1 MKKQFILLLSIFF
14 SINLYGQKR
23 PVWISKPSEVYN
35 ENIYKVEKGEGLSAK
50 EAENNAL
57 SSLARVFGMTVKT
70 DTKAQQRFTEN
81 SKGLEKNSTLEKNTS
96 VEAEHDLIN
105 VRIAESYYDAKEK
118 KYYALAV
125 MNIKET
131 VPLIVNKVKENT
143 KTIKNYINK
152 SDNEKDLLR
161 KFSLLDMAY
170 IVSLKNDSFLQQLM
184 ILDSSVNVNNVNIE
198 ENLKSSIIKD
208 KLDNVAKNITF
219 AVDTGEFSSSVKLVI
234 EQMISDLKL
243 KMSASAPTYTFK
255 EHISYDGNDTGY
267 GMYVLNY
274 TLLLELVDYNGVRVT
289 SFSFKGKEV
298 GANEESAKKVVGSK
312 LAKSIKEPL
321 SEQFGEFLNNM
332 LK

>member
-1 MKKQFILLLSIFF
+1 MRKQFIFLLSIFV
-14 SINLYGQKR
+14 SINLYGQKQ
-23 PVWISKPSEVYN
+23 PTWISKPSTVYN
-35 ENIYKVEKGEGLSAK
+35 ENIYKVGKGEGASEK
-50 EAENNAL
+50 EAENNAF
-57 SSLARVFGMTVKT
+57 SQLAKSFSIKVKT
-70 DTKAQQRFTEN
+70 GSSERYMAIE
-81 SKGLEKNSTLEKNTS
+81 SIKGVSETVSFEDNTS

-105 VRIAESYYDAKEK
+105 VRIAESYYDAKKK

-131 VPLIVNKVKENT
+131 VPLIVSKVKENT

-184 ILDSSVNVNNVNIE
+184 ILDSSVNVSVE
-198 ENLKSSIIKD
+198 DDYKSQ
-208 KLDNVAKNITF
+208 NITF

-243 KMSASAPTYTFK
+243 KMSANNPTYTFK

-267 GMYVLNY
+267 GMYMLNY

-298 GANEESAKKVVGSK
+298 GANEEGAKKVVATK

-321 SEQFGEFLNNM
+321 SKQFMEFLNNM

>member
-1 MKKQFILLLSIFF
+1 MKKNLIIFIILSIFI
-14 SINLYGQKR
+14 SINLYGQKQ

-50 EAENNAL
+50 EAENDAFY
-57 SSLARVFGMTVKT
+57 SLARVFGMTVKT
-70 DTKAQQRFTEN
+70 DTKAQKRFIQN
-81 SKGLEKNSTLEKNTS
+81 SKGLEKNSTLEVNTS

-105 VRIAESYYDAKEK
+105 VRIAESYYDAKKK

-131 VPLIVNKVKENT
+131 VPLIVSKVKVNT

-184 ILDSSVNVNNVNIE
+184 ILDSSVNVSVEDDYKSQNIK
-198 ENLKSSIIKD
+198 N
-208 KLDNVAKNITF
+208 KLDDVSQNITF

-243 KMSASAPTYTFK
+243 KMSANNPTYTFK

-274 TLLLELVDYNGVRVT
+274 TLLLELVNYNGVRVT

-298 GANEESAKKVVGSK
+298 GANEESAKKVVATK

>member
-1 MKKQFILLLSIFF
+1 MKKNLIVFIILSIFV
-14 SINLYGQKR
+14 SINLYGQKQ

-35 ENIYKVEKGEGLSAK
+35 ENIYRVAKGEGLSAK
-50 EAENNAL
+50 EAENNAF
-57 SSLARVFGMTVKT
+57 SSLATSFRLKVKT
-70 DTKAQQRFTEN
+70 DSSERYMAIEGVSETVSFEDN
-81 SKGLEKNSTLEKNTS
+81 IS

-105 VRIAESYYDAKEK
+105 VRISESYYDAKKK
-118 KYYALAV
+118 KYYALAL
-125 MNIKET
+125 MDKKET
-131 VPLIVNKVKENT
+131 VPLIINKINENVE
-143 KTIKNYINK
+143 TIKNYINK
-152 SDNEKDLLR
+152 SNNEKDLLR

-184 ILDSSVNVNNVNIE
+184 ILDNSVNVSVEDDYKSQNIK
-198 ENLKSSIIKD
+198 N
-208 KLDNVAKNITF
+208 KLDDVSQNITF

-243 KMSASAPTYTFK
+243 KMSANNPTYTFK

-267 GMYVLNY
+267 GMYVMNY

>member
-1 MKKQFILLLSIFF
+1 MRKQFIFLLSIFV
-14 SINLYGQKR
+14 SINLYGQKQ
-23 PVWISKPSEVYN
+23 PAWISDAKKVYDASKYEFAVGSGNSE
-35 ENIYKVEKGEGLSAK
+35 K
-50 EAENNAL
+50 EAENNAFASL
-57 SSLARVFGMTVKT
+57 SRVFGMTVKN
-70 DTKAQQRFTEN
+70 DTKAQQRFIQN
-81 SKGLEKNSTLEKNTS
+81 SKGTEKDSTLEDNTL
-96 VEAEHDLIN
+96 VEAQHDLIN
-105 VRIAESYYDAKEK
+105 VRISESYYDAKKK
-118 KYYALAV
+118 KYYALAL
-125 MNIKET
+125 MDKKET
-131 VPLIVNKVKENT
+131 VPLIINRINENVE
-143 KTIKNYINK
+143 TIKNYINK

-184 ILDSSVNVNNVNIE
+184 ILDNSVNVSVEDDYKSQNIK
-198 ENLKSSIIKD
+198 N
-208 KLDNVAKNITF
+208 KLDDVSQNITF

-243 KMSASAPTYTFK
+243 KMSANNPTYTFK

-267 GMYVLNY
+267 GMYVMNY

-312 LAKSIKEPL
+312 LVKSIKEPL

>member
-1 MKKQFILLLSIFF
+1 MKNYLIIFILLTVCL
-14 SINLYGQKR
+14 NLYGQKQ
-23 PVWISKPSEVYN
+23 PAWISDAKKVYDASKYEFAVGLGNSE
-35 ENIYKVEKGEGLSAK
+35 K
-50 EAENNAL
+50 EAENNAFASL
-57 SSLARVFGMTVKT
+57 SRVFGMTVKN
-70 DTKAQQRFTEN
+70 DTKAQQRFIQN
-81 SKGLEKNSTLEKNTS
+81 SKGTEKDSTLEDNTS

-105 VRIAESYYDAKEK
+105 VRIAESYYDSKKK
-118 KYYALAV
+118 KYYALAI
-125 MNIKET
+125 MNKKET
-131 VPLIVNKVKENT
+131 VPLIISKIKENVE
-143 KTIKNYINK
+143 TIKNYINK
-152 SDNEKDLLR
+152 SNNEKDLLR

-184 ILDSSVNVNNVNIE
+184 ILDSSVNVSVEDDYKSQNIK
-198 ENLKSSIIKD
+198 N
-208 KLDNVAKNITF
+208 KLDDVSQKITF

-243 KMSASAPTYTFK
+243 KMSSSAPTYTFK

-298 GANEESAKKVVGSK
+298 GTNEENAKKIVGTK

>member
-1 MKKQFILLLSIFF
+1 MKKNLIIFIILSIFI
-14 SINLYGQKR
+14 SINLYGQKQ
-23 PVWISKPSEVYN
+23 PAWISKPSEVYN

-50 EAENNAL
+50 EAENDAFY
-57 SSLARVFGMTVKT
+57 SLARVFGMTVKT
-70 DTKAQQRFTEN
+70 DTKAQKRFIQN
-81 SKGLEKNSTLEKNTS
+81 SKGLEKNSTLEVNTS

-105 VRIAESYYDAKEK
+105 VRIAESYYDAKKK

-131 VPLIVNKVKENT
+131 VPLIVSKVKENT

-184 ILDSSVNVNNVNIE
+184 ILDNSVNVSVEDDYKSQNIK
-198 ENLKSSIIKD
+198 N
-208 KLDNVAKNITF
+208 KLDDVSQNITF

-321 SEQFGEFLNNM
+321 SAQFGEFLNNM

>member
-1 MKKQFILLLSIFF
+1 MKTQFIFLLSLFI
-14 SINLYGQKR
+14 SINLYGQKQ
-23 PVWISKPSEVYN
+23 PEWISDAKKVYDATKYEFAVGSGNSE
-35 ENIYKVEKGEGLSAK
+35 K
-50 EAENNAL
+50 EAENNAFTSL
-57 SSLARVFGMTVKT
+57 SRVFGMTVKM
-70 DTKAQQRFTEN
+70 DTKAQQRFIQN
-81 SKGLEKNSTLEKNTS
+81 SKGVEKNSTLEDTTL
-96 VEAEHDLIN
+96 VEAQHDLIN
-105 VRIAESYYDAKEK
+105 VRIAESYYDSKKK
-118 KYYALAV
+118 KYYALAL
-125 MNIKET
+125 MNKKET
-131 VPLIVNKVKENT
+131 VPLIISKIKENS
-143 KTIKNYINK
+143 KTIKNYLNK
-152 SDNEKDLLR
+152 SNNEKDLLR

-170 IVSLKNDSFLQQLM
+170 IVSLKNDSFLGQLM
-184 ILDSSVNVNNVNIE
+184 ILDSSSNIE
-198 ENLKSSIIKD
+198 IEDDLKSSVIKD
-208 KLDNVAKNITF
+208 KLDDVSQKITF

-243 KMSASAPTYTFK
+243 KMSSSNPIYTFK

-298 GANEESAKKVVGSK
+298 GNNEENAKKIVGTK

>member
-1 MKKQFILLLSIFF
+1 MKKNLIIFIILSIFF
-14 SINLYGQKR
+14 SINLYGQKQ

-131 VPLIVNKVKENT
+131 VPLIVNKVKENVE
-143 KTIKNYINK
+143 TIKNYINK

-170 IVSLKNDSFLQQLM
+170 IVSLKNDSFLGQLSV
-184 ILDSSVNVNNVNIE
+184 LDSSVNIPIDNNF
-198 ENLKSSIIKD
+198 KSQSIKN
-208 KLDNVAKNITF
+208 KLDEVSQNITF
-219 AVDTGEFSSSVKLVI
+219 SVDTGEYSSTVKLVI

-243 KMSASAPTYTFK
+243 KMSKNNPTYTFK
-255 EHISYDGNDTGY
+255 EHISYNGNDTGY
-267 GMYVLNY
+267 GMYVMNY

-298 GANEESAKKVVGSK
+298 GANEEAAKKTVATK
-312 LAKSIKEPL
+312 LAKTIKEPL
-321 SEQFGEFLNNM
+321 SAQFGEFLNNM

>member
-1 MKKQFILLLSIFF
+1 MKKNLIIFIILSVFF
-14 SINLYGQKR
+14 SINLYGQKQ

-131 VPLIVNKVKENT
+131 VPLIVNKVKENVE
-143 KTIKNYINK
+143 TIKNYINK
-152 SDNEKDLLR
+152 LDNEKDLLR

-170 IVSLKNDSFLQQLM
+170 IVSLKNDSFLGQLSV
-184 ILDSSVNVNNVNIE
+184 LDSSVNIPIDNNF
-198 ENLKSSIIKD
+198 KSQSIKN
-208 KLDNVAKNITF
+208 KLDEVSQNITF
-219 AVDTGEFSSSVKLVI
+219 SVDTGEYSSTVKLVI

-321 SEQFGEFLNNM
+321 SAQFGEFLNNM

>member
-1 MKKQFILLLSIFF
+1 MKKNLIIFIILSIFF
-14 SINLYGQKR
+14 SINLYGQKQ

-35 ENIYKVEKGEGLSAK
+35 ENIYRVAKGEGLSAK
-50 EAENNAL
+50 EAENNAF
-57 SSLARVFGMTVKT
+57 SSLATSFRLKVKT
-70 DTKAQQRFTEN
+70 DSSERYMAIEGISETVSFEDN
-81 SKGLEKNSTLEKNTS
+81 IS

-131 VPLIVNKVKENT
+131 VPLIVNKVKENIE
-143 KTIKNYINK
+143 TIKNYINK

-170 IVSLKNDSFLQQLM
+170 IVSLKNDSFLGQLSV
-184 ILDSSVNVNNVNIE
+184 LDSSVNIPIDNNF
-198 ENLKSSIIKD
+198 KSQSIKN
-208 KLDNVAKNITF
+208 KLDEVSQNITF
-219 AVDTGEFSSSVKLVI
+219 SVDTGEYSSTVKLVI

-243 KMSASAPTYTFK
+243 KMSANNPTYTFK
-255 EHISYDGNDTGY
+255 EHISYNGNDTGY
-267 GMYVLNY
+267 GMYVMNY

-298 GANEESAKKVVGSK
+298 GANEEAAKKTVATK
-312 LAKSIKEPL
+312 LAKTIKEPL
-321 SEQFGEFLNNM
+321 SAQFGEFLNNM

>member
-1 MKKQFILLLSIFF
+1 MKKYLIIFIILSIFF
-14 SINLYGQKR
+14 SINLYGQKQ
-23 PVWISKPSEVYN
+23 PVWISDAKKVYDASKYEFAVGSGNSE
-35 ENIYKVEKGEGLSAK
+35 K
-50 EAENNAL
+50 EAENNAFTSL
-57 SSLARVFGMTVKT
+57 SRVFGMTVKT
-70 DTKAQQRFTEN
+70 DTKAQQRFIQN
-81 SKGLEKNSTLEKNTS
+81 SKGLEKNSTLEDNTL

-105 VRIAESYYDAKEK
+105 VRIAESYYDAKKK

-125 MNIKET
+125 MNKKET
-131 VPLIVNKVKENT
+131 VPLIVSKVKENT

-184 ILDSSVNVNNVNIE
+184 ILDSSVNVSIE

-274 TLLLELVDYNGVRVT
+274 MLLLELVDYNGVRVT

>member
-1 MKKQFILLLSIFF
+1 MKKNLIIFIILSIFI
-14 SINLYGQKR
+14 SINLYGQKQ

-35 ENIYKVEKGEGLSAK
+35 ENIYKVAKGEGLSAK
-50 EAENNAL
+50 EAENNAF
-57 SSLARVFGMTVKT
+57 SSLATSFYLKVKT
-70 DTKAQQRFTEN
+70 DSSERYIAIE
-81 SKGLEKNSTLEKNTS
+81 SIKGVSETVSFEDNTS

-131 VPLIVNKVKENT
+131 VPLIVSKVKENT

-184 ILDSSVNVNNVNIE
+184 ILDSSVNVNIE

-234 EQMISDLKL
+234 EQIISDLKL
-243 KMSASAPTYTFK
+243 KMSESAPTYIFK

-298 GANEESAKKVVGSK
+298 GANEESAKKVVGLK

-321 SEQFGEFLNNM
+321 SKQFGEFLNNM

>member
-1 MKKQFILLLSIFF
+1 MED
-14 SINLYGQKR
+14 N
-23 PVWISKPSEVYN
+23 
-35 ENIYKVEKGEGLSAK
+35 
-50 EAENNAL
+50 
-57 SSLARVFGMTVKT
+57 
-70 DTKAQQRFTEN
+70 
-81 SKGLEKNSTLEKNTS
+81 TL
-96 VEAEHDLIN
+96 VEAQHDLIN
-105 VRIAESYYDAKEK
+105 VRIAESYYDTKKK
-118 KYYALAV
+118 KYYVLAV

-131 VPLIVNKVKENT
+131 VPLIVSKVKENT

-184 ILDSSVNVNNVNIE
+184 ILDSSVNVNIE

-298 GANEESAKKVVGSK
+298 GANEERAKKVVGSK

-321 SEQFGEFLNNM
+321 SAQFGEFLNNM

>member
-1 MKKQFILLLSIFF
+1 MRKQFIFLLSIFV
-14 SINLYGQKR
+14 SINLYGQKQ
-23 PVWISKPSEVYN
+23 PAWISDAKKVYDVQKYEFAVGSGNSE
-35 ENIYKVEKGEGLSAK
+35 K
-50 EAENNAL
+50 EAENNAFASL
-57 SSLARVFGMTVKT
+57 SRVFGMTVKN
-70 DTKAQQRFTEN
+70 DTKAQQRFIQN
-81 SKGLEKNSTLEKNTS
+81 SKGTEKDSTLEDNTS

-105 VRIAESYYDAKEK
+105 VRIAESYYDAKKK
-118 KYYALAV
+118 KYYALAL
-125 MNIKET
+125 MDKKET
-131 VPLIVNKVKENT
+131 VPLIINKINENVE
-143 KTIKNYINK
+143 TIKNYINK
-152 SDNEKDLLR
+152 SNNEKDLLR

-170 IVSLKNDSFLQQLM
+170 IVSLKNYSFLQQLM
-184 ILDSSVNVNNVNIE
+184 ILDNSVNVSVEDDYKSQNIK
-198 ENLKSSIIKD
+198 N
-208 KLDNVAKNITF
+208 KLDDVSQNITF

-298 GANEESAKKVVGSK
+298 GANEESAKKVVATK

>member
-1 MKKQFILLLSIFF
+1 MKKNLIIFIILSVFF
-14 SINLYGQKR
+14 SINLYGQKQ

-50 EAENNAL
+50 EVENNAL

-131 VPLIVNKVKENT
+131 VPLIVNKVKENVE
-143 KTIKNYINK
+143 TIKNYINK
-152 SDNEKDLLR
+152 LDNEKDLLR

-170 IVSLKNDSFLQQLM
+170 IVSLKNDSFLGQLSV
-184 ILDSSVNVNNVNIE
+184 LDSSVNIPIDNNF
-198 ENLKSSIIKD
+198 KSQSIKN
-208 KLDNVAKNITF
+208 KLDEVSQNITF
-219 AVDTGEFSSSVKLVI
+219 SVDTGEYSSTVKLVI

-274 TLLLELVDYNGVRVT
+274 TLLLELVDYNGVRVN

-321 SEQFGEFLNNM
+321 SAQFGEFLNNM

>member
-1 MKKQFILLLSIFF
+1 MRKQFIFLLSIFV
-14 SINLYGQKR
+14 SINLYGQKQ
-23 PVWISKPSEVYN
+23 PTWISKPSTVYN
-35 ENIYKVEKGEGLSAK
+35 ENIYKVGKGEGASEK
-50 EAENNAL
+50 EAENNAF
-57 SSLARVFGMTVKT
+57 SQLAKSFSIKVKT
-70 DTKAQQRFTEN
+70 GSSERYMAIE
-81 SKGLEKNSTLEKNTS
+81 SIKGVSETVSFEDNTS

-105 VRIAESYYDAKEK
+105 VRIAESYYDAKKK

-131 VPLIVNKVKENT
+131 VPLIVSKVKENT

-184 ILDSSVNVNNVNIE
+184 ILDSSVNVSVEDDYKSQNIK
-198 ENLKSSIIKD
+198 N
-208 KLDNVAKNITF
+208 KLDDVSQNITF

-243 KMSASAPTYTFK
+243 KMSANNPTYTFK

-267 GMYVLNY
+267 GMYMLNY

-298 GANEESAKKVVGSK
+298 GANEEGAKKVVATK

-321 SEQFGEFLNNM
+321 SKQFMEFLNNM